1 MENITIGQISTFL
14 SFLVVLIGSILTL
27 LKYAKK
33 GLKSALNVEFQPIK
47 KELSTLDK
55 KITLNTLS
63 QDKNF
68 LTKCFDDLGNDI
80 PLSETT
86 RERIFECM
94 KDYKSNGGNS
104 YIQHR
109 FDILK
114 KEGKL

>member
-14 SFLVVLIGSILTL
+14 AFLTLLIGSILTI

-33 GLKSALNVEFQPIK
+33 GLKSALNDEFQPIK
-47 KELSTLDK
+47 DELGNLDK
-55 KITLNTLS
+55 KLTLNTLN

-68 LTKCFDDLGNDI
+68 LTKCFDDIDGGI

-86 RERIFECM
+86 KERIFECM

-104 YIQHR
+104 YIEHR
-109 FDILK
+109 FNTLK
-114 KEGKL
+114 KSGLL

>member
-1 MENITIGQISTFL
+1 MENITLGQISTFL
-14 SFLVVLIGSILTL
+14 GFLVVLIGSVLTM

-33 GLKSALNVEFQPIK
+33 GLKSALNDEFEPIK
-47 KELSTLDK
+47 KELGNLDK
-55 KITLNTLS
+55 KITLNTLN

-109 FDILK
+109 FDSLK
-114 KEGKL
+114 KEGKI